1 MKLTVRSAD
10 QPLQCALAAYLAAV
24 LLHCDRLPLW
34 CSLSAL
40 LAVGWRVYSAVQP
53 QSAPPHRVLRWALTV
68 LLVVL
73 TMLNFRT
80 LNGIAAGSAL
90 LTVMGAAKLLETHAR
105 RDGYIVTAVALILL
119 LSACLDRQG
128 LLRLPLYAAVL
139 WLACAALA
147 ALGSARP
154 GGHPLQA
161 LRSGGR
167 ALALALPLALI
178 LFWVFPRLAT
188 PLWGMPNEQRANT
201 GLSDEMSPGSIS
213 DLAISEEVVFRVKFA
228 GAVPAPAQRYW
239 RGPVLHQFDGY
250 TWRRSPGQIAIAS
263 PPQPAG
269 APVSQRI
276 TLEASGNPQW
286 FALDRVLESPS
297 PRVRLSFDGQLLATR
312 PVTQT
317 QTYDVV
323 SYLQTRDEAPLSYTA
338 RKLDLQ
344 LPPQRNPR
352 TLALAAQ
359 LRAASHSEAD
369 YVQRVLN
376 YLHDGGFEYSLTP
389 PLLNLDSID
398 DLLFN
403 TRLGFCGHYA
413 SAYALLMRA
422 AGLPA
427 RVVTGYQGGE
437 WNAIGGYMVLRQSDA
452 HAWTEVWLQGQGWV
466 RIDPTAVVAPSR
478 LQRGLRELLPDSRWT
493 LQSYGRNSP
502 LLRELLQR
510 WDAGNQWWQERVLG
524 YNRLAQ
530 QRYWGRWGDA
540 LDSVQWQVL
549 TLLLAGAAWSVWV
562 WWALRQRPASGASEG
577 LARDWAA
584 LRSSLARAGVRDS
597 ASLGPLALA
606 AAAASRF
613 PQHREQLST
622 AAAAYAQQRYGR
634 APEAKPTAALR
645 RELRRLSRQLAAAGL
660 SRRIFHPQQQQTT
673 GTEQQHQ

>member
-1 MKLTVRSAD
+1 MKLAVRASD
-10 QPLQCALAAYLAAV
+10 QPLQCALAAYVAAV

-34 CSLSAL
+34 CSLSVL
-40 LAVGWRVYSAVQP
+40 LAVAWRIYSAVQT
-53 QSAPPHRVLRWALTV
+53 QARQPHRTLRWALTV
-68 LLVVL
+68 LLVLL
-73 TMLNFRT
+73 TLLNFRT

-90 LTVMGAAKLLETHAR
+90 LTVMGAAKLLETQTR
-105 RDGYIVTAVALILL
+105 RDGYIVTAVAVILL
-119 LSACLDRQG
+119 LAACLERQG

-139 WLACAALA
+139 WLACGALA
-147 ALGSARP
+147 ALGAARP
-154 GGHPLQA
+154 GRDPRHA
-161 LRSGGR
+161 LRNGGR

-188 PLWGMPNEQRANT
+188 PLWGMPVEQRANT

-213 DLAISEEVVFRVKFA
+213 ELAVSEAVAFRVKFA
-228 GAVPAPAQRYW
+228 GVVPTPQQRYW

-250 TWRRSPGQIAIAS
+250 TWRRMPGQVAIAGQ
-263 PPQPAG
+263 PQPAG
-269 APVSQRI
+269 LPVSQRI

-323 SYLQTRDEAPLSYTA
+323 SYLQTRDDQPLSYTA

-344 LPPQRNPR
+344 LPAQRNPR
-352 TLALAAQ
+352 SLALAAQ

-369 YVQRVLN
+369 YVQRVLD
-376 YLHDGGFEYSLTP
+376 YLQQGGFEYSLTP
-389 PLLNLDSID
+389 PLLNLDSVD

-413 SAYALLMRA
+413 SAYTLLMRA

-427 RVVTGYQGGE
+427 RVVTGYQGGD
-437 WNAIGGYMVLRQSDA
+437 WNPIGNYLVLRQSDA
-452 HAWTEVWLQGQGWV
+452 HAWTEVWLQDRGWV
-466 RIDPTAVVAPSR
+466 RVDPTAVVAPSR
-478 LQRGLRELLPDSRWT
+478 LQRGLRELLPESRWT
-493 LQSYGRNSP
+493 LQSYGRNNP

-510 WDAGNQWWQERVLG
+510 WDASNQWWQERVLG

-540 LDSVQWQVL
+540 LDSVQWQAL
-549 TLLLAGAAWSVWV
+549 TLLLAGVLWSAWV
-562 WWALRQRPASGASEG
+562 WWALRQRPASGAGDG
-577 LARDWAA
+577 LSRDWAA
-584 LRSSLARAGVRDS
+584 LRLSLARAGVRDS

-606 AAAASRF
+606 AAAASCF
-613 PQHREQLST
+613 PQHREQLTT

-634 APEAKPTAALR
+634 APDAKHTTALR
-645 RELRRLSRQLAAAGL
+645 RQLRRLSRQLSAAGL
-660 SRRIFHPQQQQTT
+660 TRRIFHPQQQQST
-673 GTEQQHQ
+673 GNEQQHE

>member
-1 MKLTVRSAD
+1 MRFTVRAAD

-34 CSLSAL
+34 CSLAAV
-40 LAVGWRVYSAVQP
+40 LAVGWRVYSALQT
-53 QSAPPHRVLRWALTV
+53 QAAQPHRALRWALTV
-68 LLVVL
+68 LLVLL
-73 TMLNFRT
+73 TILNFRT

-90 LTVMGAAKLLETHAR
+90 LTVMGAAKLLETRAR

-119 LSACLDRQG
+119 LAACLERQG

-139 WLACAALA
+139 WLACGALA
-147 ALGSARP
+147 ALGGARP
-154 GGHPLQA
+154 GRDPRQA

-213 DLAISEEVVFRVKFA
+213 ELAVSEDVVFRVKFA
-228 GAVPAPAQRYW
+228 ADVPAPEQRYW

-269 APVSQRI
+269 RPVSQHI

-297 PRVRLSFDGQLLATR
+297 PRVRLSFDGQLLAAQ

-403 TRLGFCGHYA
+403 TRLGFCGHFA
-413 SAYALLMRA
+413 SAYTLLMRA

-466 RIDPTAVVAPSR
+466 RVDPTAVVAPSR
-478 LQRGLRELLPDSRWT
+478 LQRGLHELLPDSRWA

-502 LLRELLQR
+502 FLRELLQR

-549 TLLLAGAAWSVWV
+549 ALLLAGAAWSVWV
-562 WWALRQRPASGASEG
+562 WWALRLGPASGAREG

-584 LRSSLARAGVRDS
+584 LRLILGRAGVSDV
-597 ASLGPLALA
+597 AKLGPISLA
-606 AAAASRF
+606 AAAANRF
-613 PQHREQLST
+613 PQHRQQLT
-622 AAAAYAQQRYGR
+622 AAAAAYAQQRYGR
-634 APEAKPTAALR
+634 APDARGNPALR
-645 RELRRLSRQLAAAGL
+645 RQLRRLARQLAAAGL
-660 SRRIFHPQQQQTT
+660 SRWRFNPQQQHAS
-673 GTEQQHQ
+673 GSEQQH